1 MPVAPGAFVGAAPEV
16 RAVAVPMRAATALP
30 ISTVMVMALALAL
43 ALTLAAALVVP
54 ALRERGRAWQ
64 ARREQKQQN
73 TLEHHFFRHYIPAQD
88 SHRRDMES
96 SDYSSPRAESLI

>member
-73 TLEHHFFRHYIPAQD
+73 TLEHHFSVITTRLRIPIAVTWKVQII
-88 SHRRDMES
+88 
-96 SDYSSPRAESLI
+96 PRPTPSL

>member
-43 ALTLAAALVVP
+43 TLAAALVVP

-73 TLEHHFFRHYIPAQD
+73 TLEHHFSVITTRLRIPIAVTWKVQII
-88 SHRRDMES
+88 
-96 SDYSSPRAESLI
+96 PRSAPSL

>member
-43 ALTLAAALVVP
+43 TLAAALVVP

-73 TLEHHFFRHYIPAQD
+73 TLEHHFSVITTRLRIPIAVTWKVQII
-88 SHRRDMES
+88 
-96 SDYSSPRAESLI
+96 PRPAPSL